1 MERPNKHER
10 ARRASRET
18 PGKTD
23 FKNIGFNSAYIVP
36 SKKDPALASKA
47 SALAITHDFTLSGS
61 FMYIFAE
68 RLSSAMKCV
77 VAVCAARSTDRDNA
91 LHSL

>member
-18 PGKTD
+18 PGKTN

-68 RLSSAMKCV
+68 RLSSAMEWLG
-77 VAVCAARSTDRDNA
+77 AEHAARSMIRDKPF
-91 LHSL
+91 HSL